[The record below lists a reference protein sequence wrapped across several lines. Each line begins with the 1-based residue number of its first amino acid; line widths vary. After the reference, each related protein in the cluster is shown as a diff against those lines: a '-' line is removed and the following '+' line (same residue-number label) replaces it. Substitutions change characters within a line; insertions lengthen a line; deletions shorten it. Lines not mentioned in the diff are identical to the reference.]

1 MIKKKIFFFWGGVGV
16 DDTIFVK
23 MELREKTKEKI
34 DEMEKLRRRK
44 KGLKH
49 LFIMDNNA
57 IDLLLE
63 LNIDKRDIQEQ
74 LILIEIR
81 LEKLKVSEKK
91 IKAIRSQIIGH

>member
-1 MIKKKIFFFWGGVGV
+1 MGV

-44 KGLKH
+44 KELKH